1 MALIKCPEC
10 EKEISDKAGKCPY
23 CGYPIEE
30 HLKRERE
37 KELYKIRL
45 NSITMPDKPKKD
57 NRPFIFIVI
66 GVLAFIGGISTHDTI
81 MIFSGLITGIVS
93 IYGRE
98 ANYKKEM
105 EEYNLAVTDMEKYRI
120 KILEEQQRAEER
132 LANSL
137 IKCPN
142 CGSTDTKKIS
152 TTSKVASVAM
162 VGIASGKIGK
172 QYQCKKCG
180 YKW

>member
-10 EKEISDKAGKCPY
+10 GKEISDKAGKCPH

-30 HLKRERE
+30 HLKRERQ
-37 KELYKIRL
+37 KELYKIKL

-57 NRPFIFIVI
+57 NRPFIFTVI
-66 GVLAFIGGISTHDTI
+66 GVLGIIIGLVDNDGFTIFAGIVTA
-81 MIFSGLITGIVS
+81 IVS
-93 IYGRE
+93 IWGRE
-98 ANYKKEM
+98 SNYKSDM
-105 EEYNLAVTDMEKYRI
+105 EKYNLAVTDMEKYR
-120 KILEEQQRAEER
+120 KKVLEEQQKTEER

-137 IKCPN
+137 VKCPN

>member
-10 EKEISDKAGKCPY
+10 GKEISDKAGKCPH

-30 HLKRERE
+30 YLARERQ
-37 KELYKIRL
+37 KELYKIKF
-45 NSITMPDKPKKD
+45 NSITMPDKPEKEKEW
-57 NRPFIFIVI
+57 FILMGL
-66 GVLAFIGGISTHDTI
+66 GVLSIILGFATSDGVTKFAGV
-81 MIFSGLITGIVS
+81 FLILAS
-93 IYGRE
+93 IYARE
-98 ANYKKEM
+98 SNYRMKMKK
-105 EEYNLAVTDMEKYRI
+105 YNLAVTDMEKYRR
-120 KILEEQQRAEER
+120 KILEEQQKAEEE
-132 LANSL
+132 LVNSL